1 MDFLR
6 VAGAQLN
13 LVVGDLEGNHDRIAR
28 AMMWAEEQSA
38 DVLLFPELAITGYPP
53 EDLLIRPAF
62 VQANL
67 DVLRRLAAL
76 AGDVVSVVGFAD
88 RVGPVADPLEDAA
101 VRCVANAAALLYRGE
116 VRGVYRKVL
125 LPNYG
130 VFDED
135 RYFVPGREPARIW
148 DVGGVPVGVSICEDI
163 WILDGPPTHQAAAG
177 ARVLLNINASPYHTV
192 KAEERAALLAAQACR
207 SGVPVVYV
215 NLVGGQD
222 ELVFEGDSMVFDASG
237 ELLYRAAEF
246 QEERFVVDTPLG
258 ALRAP
263 GGAVVTIRDDLLID
277 RSVRP
282 IPESAPRLEPEEAEI
297 YQALVTG
304 LRDYVRKNG
313 FTQVVLGLS
322 GGIDSA
328 LSAAVAADA
337 LGPEVVWGVAM
348 PTRFSSEGSV
358 LDAKDLAERLG
369 IRFDVIPID
378 DTFAAFLSALDPTF
392 SGTGFGV
399 AEENLQARIRGAIV
413 MALSNKFGHMV
424 VTTGNKSEVAVGYA
438 TLYGDMAGGY
448 SVLKDV
454 FKTLVYRLA
463 EWRNTEGEVI
473 PRSIIDKAPSA
484 ELRPN
489 QKDGDSL
496 PPYGLLDEILARYVE
511 EDRSVQDIISDGFD
525 ADLVVRVAGLVDH
538 NEYKRRQAA
547 PGVRITRKAFGK
559 DRRLPITNRYREG

>member
-1 MDFLR
+1 